1 MKRTGVDLLEKETDF
16 KGLFRLFTRSIIIS
30 MIGMIFPFLYILF
43 PSMYVVE
50 SVKEGIIKVMATL
63 IAVVLLIGAILGP
76 MEAIII
82 FTIFGP
88 FILIFHYMI
97 TTNRPVAQTIMATS
111 LIFFTSIM
119 VLFFAFGIN
128 SEVLNSRET
137 INSITGFYT
146 NIAKEAG
153 LSQGDLSNF
162 AASAEIYYKRFLQ
175 ILPSVLII
183 ISVVTS
189 YVTYTTAGRSLLSK
203 GKFIMQPSSLEF
215 LKLPREIIML
225 SIATL
230 AIFSL
235 TGDYFGPS
243 GQIFTLNLMNLV
255 FFMLFAAGISVLKF
269 YMTRFGFKSFL
280 QYLLIGLCL
289 ALSSLQIFVMI
300 LGALDQ
306 IVNFRKIN

>member
-1 MKRTGVDLLEKETDF
+1 MKWTGVDLLEKETDF

-128 SEVLNSRET
+128 SEV
-137 INSITGFYT
+137 
-146 NIAKEAG
+146 
-153 LSQGDLSNF
+153 
-162 AASAEIYYKRFLQ
+162 
-175 ILPSVLII
+175 
-183 ISVVTS
+183 
-189 YVTYTTAGRSLLSK
+189 
-203 GKFIMQPSSLEF
+203 
-215 LKLPREIIML
+215 
-225 SIATL
+225 
-230 AIFSL
+230 
-235 TGDYFGPS
+235 
-243 GQIFTLNLMNLV
+243 
-255 FFMLFAAGISVLKF
+255 
-269 YMTRFGFKSFL
+269 
-280 QYLLIGLCL
+280 
-289 ALSSLQIFVMI
+289 
-300 LGALDQ
+300 
-306 IVNFRKIN
+306 

>member
-1 MKRTGVDLLEKETDF
+1 MKKTGVDLLEKETDF

-30 MIGMIFPFLYILF
+30 IIGMIFPFLYILF

-63 IAVVLLIGAILGP
+63 LAVVFLIGAILGP
-76 MEAIII
+76 REAIII

-97 TTNRPVAQTIMATS
+97 TTNRPVAMTIMATS

-119 VLFFAFGIN
+119 VLFYAFGIN

-137 INSITGFYT
+137 IRSITSFYT
-146 NIAKEAG
+146 NIAREAG

-162 AASAEIYYKRFLQ
+162 ATSAEIYYKGFLQ

-183 ISVVTS
+183 MSLVTS
-189 YVTYTTAGRSLLSK
+189 YITYTTAGRTLLSK
-203 GKFIMQPSSLEF
+203 GKFILQPSSLEF
-215 LKLPREIIML
+215 LKFPREIILL
-225 SIATL
+225 SMATL
-230 AIFSL
+230 AILSL
-235 TGDYFGPS
+235 AGNYLGS
-243 GQIFTLNLMNLV
+243 SSQIFMLNLMNLLY
-255 FFMLFAAGISVLKF
+255 FMLFAAGIGVLKF
-269 YMTRFGFKSFL
+269 FMTRFGFKSFL

-289 ALSSLQIFVMI
+289 ALSTLQILVMI
-300 LGALDQ
+300 IGALDQ

>member
-1 MKRTGVDLLEKETDF
+1 MEKETDF

-63 IAVVLLIGAILGP
+63 IAVVFLIGAILGP

-97 TTNRPVAQTIMATS
+97 STNRSVAATILATS

-137 INSITGFYT
+137 INAITSFYT
-146 NIAKEAG
+146 NIAKDAG
-153 LSQGDLSNF
+153 LSQGDLTAFSQ
-162 AASAEIYYKRFLQ
+162 SAEIYYTGFLQ
-175 ILPSVLII
+175 IFPSILII
-183 ISVVTS
+183 LSVVTS
-189 YVTYTTAGRSLLSK
+189 YITYTTAGRTLLSK

-215 LKLPREIIML
+215 LKFPREIILL
-225 SIATL
+225 SLATL
-230 AIFSL
+230 AIFAL
-235 TGDYFGPS
+235 AGDYFGTS
-243 GQIFTLNLMNLV
+243 GEIFTLNLMNLLY
-255 FFMLFAAGISVLKF
+255 FMLFVAGISVLKF
-269 YMTRFGFKSFL
+269 FMTRFAFKSFL
-280 QYLLIGLCL
+280 QFLLIGLCL
-289 ALSSLQIFVMI
+289 AISTLQIFVMI
-300 LGALDQ
+300 IGALDQ
-306 IVNFRKIN
+306 IINFRKIN

>member
-1 MKRTGVDLLEKETDF
+1 MEKETDF

-63 IAVVLLIGAILGP
+63 IAVVFLIGAILGP

-97 TTNRPVAQTIMATS
+97 STNRSVAATILATS

-137 INSITGFYT
+137 IKCNYKFLYKYCKRCWPFSRWFNSFFSKCRNLLQGIFT
-146 NIAKEAG
+146 NISFYFNNFICSYFIYN
-153 LSQGDLSNF
+153 LYNSWQNSPFQGKVYNATFFSWIFKISKRNNFAISCNTCNFCFSWWLFWNKRSNF
-162 AASAEIYYKRFLQ
+162 YL
-175 ILPSVLII
+175 
-183 ISVVTS
+183 
-189 YVTYTTAGRSLLSK
+189 
-203 GKFIMQPSSLEF
+203 KFNE
-215 LKLPREIIML
+215 
-225 SIATL
+225 
-230 AIFSL
+230 
-235 TGDYFGPS
+235 
-243 GQIFTLNLMNLV
+243 FTL
-255 FFMLFAAGISVLKF
+255 F
-269 YMTRFGFKSFL
+269 YAFCSWNK
-280 QYLLIGLCL
+280 CP
-289 ALSSLQIFVMI
+289 
-300 LGALDQ
+300 
-306 IVNFRKIN
+306 

>member
-1 MKRTGVDLLEKETDF
+1 MKWTGVDLLEKETDF

-63 IAVVLLIGAILGP
+63 IAVVFLIGAILGP

-97 TTNRPVAQTIMATS
+97 STNRSVAATILATS

-137 INSITGFYT
+137 INAITSFYT
-146 NIAKEAG
+146 NIAKDAG
-153 LSQGDLSNF
+153 LSQGDLTAFSQ
-162 AASAEIYYKRFLQ
+162 SAEIYYKGFLQ
-175 ILPSVLII
+175 IFPSILII
-183 ISVVTS
+183 LSVVTS
-189 YVTYTTAGRSLLSK
+189 YITYTTAGRTLLSK

-215 LKLPREIIML
+215 LKFPREIILL
-225 SIATL
+225 SLATL
-230 AIFSL
+230 AIFTL
-235 TGDYFGPS
+235 AGDYFGTS
-243 GQIFTLNLMNLV
+243 GQIFTLNLMNLLY
-255 FFMLFAAGISVLKF
+255 FMLFVAGISVLKF
-269 YMTRFGFKSFL
+269 FMTRFAFKSFL
-280 QYLLIGLCL
+280 QFLLIGLCL
-289 ALSSLQIFVMI
+289 AISTLQIFVMI

-306 IVNFRKIN
+306 IINFRKIN